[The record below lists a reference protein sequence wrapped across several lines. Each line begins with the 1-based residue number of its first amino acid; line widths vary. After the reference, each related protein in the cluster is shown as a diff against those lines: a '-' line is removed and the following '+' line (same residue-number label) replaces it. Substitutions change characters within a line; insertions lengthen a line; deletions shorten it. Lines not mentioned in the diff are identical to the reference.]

1 MGRRDELLEAATDY
15 VLEHGLVGLSLRPM
29 AEALGTSDRMLLY
42 HFGTKDDLVT
52 AIMQTSHL
60 RSLAHIG
67 DLPAGDGIE
76 GGVLALW
83 EAVSS
88 SIIAPCCRM
97 YVEASALGLL
107 GSEPYAAAV
116 KELNAEWMQ
125 ALADHLA
132 ASGIDA
138 ERAAGVAR
146 IVDATFMGLVLD
158 QPVEGADEQQK
169 AVRDLAAAVARIE
182 GGGGARQGRA

>member
-42 HFGTKDDLVT
+42 HFGTKDELVT
-52 AIMQTSHL
+52 AIIRTSHD
-60 RSLAHIG
+60 RSIAHIG
-67 DLPAGDGIE
+67 ALPADGGIRE
-76 GGVLALW
+76 GVLRLW
-83 EAVSS
+83 EAISS
-88 SIIAPCCRM
+88 STIAPCCRM

-116 KELNAEWMQ
+116 RDQNAEWMQ

-132 ASGIDA
+132 ASGVVAD
-138 ERAAGVAR
+138 RAAAVAR
-146 IVDATFMGLVLD
+146 IVDAAFMGLVLD
-158 QPVEGADEQQK
+158 QPVASADEQQQ
-169 AVRDLAAAVARIE
+169 VVDDLAEAVARIE
-182 GGGGARQGRA
+182 GQGRA

>member
-1 MGRRDELLEAATDY
+1 VGRRDELLEAATDY
-15 VLEHGLVGLSLRPM
+15 VLEHGLVGLSLRPL

-42 HFGTKDDLVT
+42 HFGSKDDLVT

-67 DLPAGDGIE
+67 ALPADGGVKE
-76 GGVLALW
+76 GVLALW

-88 SIIAPCCRM
+88 STIAPCCRI

-107 GSEPYAAAV
+107 GSEPYAATV
-116 KELNAEWMQ
+116 KALNAEWMQ

-132 ASGIDA
+132 ASGVVA

-146 IVDATFMGLVLD
+146 VVDATFMGLVLD
-158 QPVEGADEQQK
+158 QPVEGADEQQR
-169 AVRDLAAAVARIE
+169 AVDDLAEAVARIE
-182 GGGGARQGRA
+182 GQGRA

>member
-15 VLEHGLVGLSLRPM
+15 VLEHGLVGLSLRPL
-29 AEALGTSDRMLLY
+29 ADALGTSDRMLLY

-60 RSLAHIG
+60 RSLAHIAA
-67 DLPAGDGIE
+67 LPANDGIKE
-76 GGVLALW
+76 GVLALW

-88 SIIAPCCRM
+88 STIAPCCRI

-107 GSEPYAAAV
+107 GSEPYSAV
-116 KELNAEWMQ
+116 VRGLNAEWMQ
-125 ALADHLA
+125 ALAGHLA
-132 ASGIDA
+132 ASGVEA
-138 ERAAGVAR
+138 ARAAGVAR

-158 QPVEGADEQQK
+158 QPVEGAVEQQR
-169 AVRDLAAAVARIE
+169 AVVALGDAVALIE
-182 GGGGARQGRA
+182 GRVSEAQGSA